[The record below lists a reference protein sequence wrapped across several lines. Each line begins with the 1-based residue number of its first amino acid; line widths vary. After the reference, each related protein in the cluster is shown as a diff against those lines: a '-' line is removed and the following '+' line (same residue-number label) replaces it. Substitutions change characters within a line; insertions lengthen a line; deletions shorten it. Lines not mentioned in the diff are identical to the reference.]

1 MCDKIEAKQYLVCAE
16 VIMCLKNK
24 CWEPELIFFFIK

>member
-16 VIMCLKNK
+16 VIMCLNK
-24 CWEPELIFFFIK
+24 QVLRAWVNLLFIK